1 MSNNTTIK
9 LNEPFKGYSLAD
21 TAQKLCEDWGFSVF
35 PLKHKSKKPA
45 IEWDPC
51 QETASTAEF
60 VSDWWEHHPGCNIG
74 IACGKVSNLVVVDA
88 DSEEAVKWVEKNYI
102 KTPVKVRTHRG
113 YHYYY
118 KYPEGQEAWLKAE
131 QKWHKDLKDHVDV
144 QIYGF
149 YVVGPN
155 SIHPDDGS
163 TYTML
168 EELPGAWTDDYVPEL
183 QYAVDPQSAQGG
195 IDLERAYTELPKIKK
210 GGRHDAILR
219 QVGAWVAK
227 GLPYSEVMRLA
238 RDMAANRCE
247 QTIRDPLDDQEICDI
262 VRWVFKAHAKN
273 HPAVTASQNAVSD
286 SDMTGLKLA
295 EIKDDLLDEWPEEL
309 LHPGGL
315 LEEIADY
322 TEISSTRTER
332 IFAIGGALSLVGS
345 VCSQRVMNKS
355 RLTTNEF
362 ILLVG
367 RSSSGKDAP
376 RKAIIRILKAASK
389 GLDPEKSD
397 GLDLENLYGGSD
409 VSSDT
414 SILTYLKRE
423 KCHRA
428 LFLLDEVGQFFKM
441 AKNPNS
447 PRCNIIKTLTEL
459 YHKGLDGH
467 IKRYANPENDLVI
480 PWLSLSLIGMS
491 VPSEL
496 WPSLSG
502 GETVN
507 GFLSRCL
514 VLESRSVYKHSRN
527 VDDVSIEIG
536 ESLIK
541 GVQKLWTIETGEKE
555 GSDKPESS
563 NENGTDLRPC
573 IPPTPHD
580 IDFDDEAKEFRDK
593 KTWEVEEKQAKA
605 LERGDEASASIY
617 GRCNAHAIKLALI
630 KYMSDNASKT
640 HEEIISGK
648 ISLEQI
654 KWAWLFIDEATRR
667 TLASITDS
675 IFTSDFESYIQAV
688 YRSINKHALKNREKF
703 GNDEKPGATWRDLS
717 RDIKGLNSKAL
728 KDVLEKCIQSD
739 TVRTMVVQGKKG
751 RPSEIYVRT
760 EDATE

>member
-51 QETASTAEF
+51 QETAHTAEF

-345 VCSQRVMNKS
+345 VCSLRVMNTS

-376 RKAIIRILKAASK
+376 RKAIIRILKAASN
-389 GLDPEKSD
+389 G
-397 GLDLENLYGGSD
+397 LENLYGGSD

-514 VLESRSVYKHSRN
+514 VLESRSAYKYSRCE
-527 VDDVSIEIG
+527 DEVSIEIG
-536 ESLIK
+536 KSLIK
-541 GVQKLWTIETGEKE
+541 GVQTLWTIDTGEKE

-573 IPPTPHD
+573 IPPTPH
-580 IDFDDEAKEFRDK
+580 IIEFDDDAKAFREEMRK
-593 KTWEVEEKQAKA
+593 KIEDKQAKA
-605 LERGDEASASIY
+605 LELGDEAAASIY
-617 GRCNAHAIKLALI
+617 GRCNVHAIKLALV
-630 KYMSDNASKT
+630 KYMSDNAGKT
-640 HEEIISGK
+640 HEEILSGK
-648 ISLEQI
+648 ISRKQI
-654 KWAWLFIDEATRR
+654 EWAWRFVDEYTRR
-667 TLASITDS
+667 TLASIKDS
-675 IFTSDFESYIQAV
+675 IFTSDFESYIQKV
-688 YRSINKHALKNREKF
+688 YKVIKDKALENRKKR
-703 GNDEKPGATWRDLS
+703 GNDEKPGASLS
-717 RDIKGLNSKAL
+717 EIHKATRDIDKRIVDN
-728 KDVLEKCIQSD
+728 VLEKCILAG
-739 TVRTMVVQGKKG
+739 TIRKMVTKPGPKGG

-760 EDATE
+760 EEATEETTEKATE